1 MADWSIFESSPQD
14 IATSE
19 TTWTEIRSKVVQ
31 LGNNF
36 QQIHEG
42 QIEISSSNNDAWY
55 LLSDAYLEVRWQ
67 IARGSAAPT
76 FPFPT
81 PAGPPANFDANH
93 TAITLV
99 NHAWNLFSR
108 AELAFSDNDSV
119 DTVDE
124 PGIVALTHAYA
135 KYSGSRLAEAADNEF
150 FYPEKANRIRG
161 GFTDALNVG
170 QATDVLGFANPYD
183 VITTTPD
190 AIGRALYLK
199 KNESFARRFE
209 RTVSGKIVNV
219 KLPLRTIFGYCDN
232 LTHPIRGIPFSL
244 ILDRNQNWSQILHGI
259 ATTNDA
265 PLNNNTADVFKAVIL
280 TCSLWVPTVKPSAEV
295 AARIEQQ
302 LLSEREIMTKYV
314 FENRNGFFSNVFAA
328 AANFQQVEYK
338 VQTSVAR
345 PSLIL
350 VGFQSELQ
358 FTSVRDQFALE
369 LALDPAQ
376 AEKVSPDPRIQHGCA
391 NFGLLSSALNDI
403 QRVEVKLNNKQYP
416 VNPYVMTFSELP
428 ASSNESWMRAYYDFA
443 SLFYKNYGENPKLI
457 DVDTWRNAPIFAF
470 KTDFESGLYDQAK
483 SVDITIRA
491 TVLSRAKA
499 AAADLVGGNNVAL
512 DSGNFRIWTVV
523 YSDRE
528 LNLMAQAGRLV
539 MYT

>member
-14 IATSE
+14 ITTSE

-36 QQIHEG
+36 KQIHEG

-67 IARGSAAPT
+67 IARDGGAPT
-76 FPFPT
+76 FPATGGADPNST
-81 PAGPPANFDANH
+81 G
-93 TAITLV
+93 ITLI

-124 PGIVALTHAYA
+124 PGLVALTHAYA

-161 GFTDALNVG
+161 GFVAAFANDKVVDT
-170 QATDVLGFANPYD
+170 LGFANPYD
-183 VITTTPD
+183 VENATAND
-190 AIGRALYLK
+190 VSRALYLK
-199 KNESFARRFE
+199 KNTSFARRFE
-209 RTVSGKIVNV
+209 RTVNGKIVNV

-259 ATTNDA
+259 TTDA
-265 PLNNNTADVFKAVIL
+265 ANPALNGEDLFKAVIL

-358 FTSVRDQFALE
+358 FTRIRDQYS
-369 LALDPAQ
+369 LATAIVD
-376 AEKVSPDPRIQHGCA
+376 AEISGVFPDDRVSPDKRIQHGCA

-416 VNPYVMTFSELP
+416 VNPYVMTFSETP

-499 AAADLVGGNNVAL
+499 AAAAEADDNIAAL
-512 DSGNFRIWTVV
+512 DPGNFRIWTVV